1 MKLLPVSIIS
11 DVSRMKT
18 NVTDSFHRLLNT
30 WKSYDGPV
38 RKLLLAI
45 IKSEIQHRVGGIQLS
60 VEIESTEPCRIVEG
74 DTYLQ
79 ELESEFRDS
88 STMLDKLPGSDS
100 IGSSQSQGVEKI
112 PKDRLIPIAG
122 TVTDQILA
130 DLEEENNATTEVDET
145 DND

>member
-1 MKLLPVSIIS
+1 M
-11 DVSRMKT
+11 
-18 NVTDSFHRLLNT
+18 TDSFHRLLNT
-30 WKSYDGPV
+30 WKSYDGLV

-45 IKSEIQHRVGGIQLS
+45 IKSEIQHDVGGTQLR
-60 VEIESTEPCRIVEG
+60 VEIESTEPCSIIEG

-88 STMLDKLPGSDS
+88 STMLDKLPVSDS

-112 PKDRLIPIAG
+112 PKDRLIPIVG

-130 DLEEENNATTEVDET
+130 DLEEENNPTTEVDET
-145 DND
+145 DNNQSKG